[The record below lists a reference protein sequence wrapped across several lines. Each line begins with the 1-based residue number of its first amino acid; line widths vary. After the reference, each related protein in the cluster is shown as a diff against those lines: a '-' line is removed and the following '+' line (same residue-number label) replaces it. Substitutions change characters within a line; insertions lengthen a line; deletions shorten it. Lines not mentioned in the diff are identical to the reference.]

1 MLLTEMEINFNEG
14 KVKIINLIDK
24 WAKEVIDDLMN
35 DIKSYAE
42 SGNLRDLEQSLMTI
56 KEVKERKESVKNEI
70 LESKNTQQL
79 LRALDCDIFSES
91 DSEILSEYLGIEV
104 IIKREN

>member
-1 MLLTEMEINFNEG
+1 MLLTEMEIDFNGG
-14 KVKIINLIDK
+14 KIKIINLIEK

-35 DIKSYAE
+35 DIKSYAG
-42 SGNLRDLEQSLMTI
+42 SGNLRDLEQSLETI
-56 KEVKERKESVKNEI
+56 KEIKEKKESVKAEI
-70 LESKNTQQL
+70 IEAKNTQQL
-79 LRALDCDIFSES
+79 LKALDCDIFSES